1 MKLLTFMPV
10 EEIREMTAHKD
21 ERMNKAKIRL
31 AYEVTKIVH
40 GEEIADSVQ
49 AQVAASFSN
58 DSENMPKR
66 EISAGTDDICDIL
79 VSVGLAKSRGEARR
93 LAEGG
98 GVRVNDKVVEA
109 GYQLDDGVK
118 AEGKFVLHKGKK
130 VHLLIEIK

>member
-1 MKLLTFMPV
+1 M
-10 EEIREMTAHKD
+10 
-21 ERMNKAKIRL
+21 
-31 AYEVTKIVH
+31 
-40 GEEIADSVQ
+40 Q

-118 AEGKFVLHKGKK
+118 ADGKFVLHKGKK